1 MAVPAFSVR
10 SISREEVG
18 AKRGEVKNLK
28 TLNCLLWNY
37 KYSNVVVYTR
47 IILVIS
53 GFSSILSIASEVV
66 GLVLNVPTNYS
77 NTVAMYLNIVVFYQ

>member
-1 MAVPAFSVR
+1 MEVPAFSVR
-10 SISREEVG
+10 SISRKEVG
-18 AKRGEVKNLK
+18 AIRGEVKNLK